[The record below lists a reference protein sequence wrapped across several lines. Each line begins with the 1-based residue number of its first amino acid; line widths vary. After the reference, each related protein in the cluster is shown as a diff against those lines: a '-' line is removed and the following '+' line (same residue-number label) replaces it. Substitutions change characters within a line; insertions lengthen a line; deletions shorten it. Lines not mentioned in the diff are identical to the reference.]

1 MFIYKKPFGPFAT
14 NTILIGCEKTKK
26 AAVIDPAQMST
37 DTMLLKAEE
46 AGLQIEKI
54 LLTHSHWDHFADAFK
69 LKEKT
74 GAALFVHSLDAKNL
88 TDPGSDKLPTFIP
101 IHPVDWDH
109 LIKDG
114 DTIELGE
121 IFLKVI
127 HTPGHCPGSVCYY
140 IRQENLL
147 ISGDTLFQGGIG
159 NLSLPTAEPEKMNDS
174 LERLNK
180 LPPETRVIP
189 GHGEDT
195 TIGEENGTRW

>member
-1 MFIYKKPFGPFAT
+1 MILYKQSFGPLGT

-26 AAVIDPAQMST
+26 AAVIDPAHGST
-37 DTMLLKAEE
+37 KAMLLKAEE
-46 AGLQIEKI
+46 EGLQIEKI

-74 GAALFVHSLDAKNL
+74 GSSLFVHSLDAKNL

-121 IFLKVI
+121 ISLKVI
-127 HTPGHCPGSVCYY
+127 HTPGHCPGCVCYY
-140 IRQENLL
+140 IEAEKLL
-147 ISGDTLFQGGIG
+147 ISGDTLFRGGIG
-159 NLSLPTAEPEKMNDS
+159 NLSLPTAEPKKINDS
-174 LERLNK
+174 LARLMK

-189 GHGEDT
+189 GHGDDT
-195 TIGEENGTRW
+195 TIGEENDISW